1 MNLLNAAP
9 GHDSIPMSLFKE
21 NINTL
26 IKIIT
31 HICNLSLSSGVF
43 PSDLML
49 AIVACIYKAGN
60 PELESNYRP
69 ISVLPAFSKI
79 LEKIVC
85 NQLLNYFIRNNL
97 LTSSQYGFLPGLST
111 VDAVYSIVNGI
122 YDAFDRGETPVGVF
136 LDLKKAFD
144 TIDRNKLL
152 QKLKV
157 YGIEGTELNW
167 FRSYLSARRQLV
179 AFRDETSTVQKVD
192 YGVAQGS
199 IVGPLLYVIYI
210 NDIVAC
216 SDKLQ
221 FTMYADDSSCSLSSP
236 NLHDTIG
243 CLNDELVKVSRWL
256 TSNCLTLN
264 VSKCHYIIFRRK
276 NKKMHNPPP
285 ILILINEILEEKI
298 CTKFLG
304 LMLDRNLCFQEHINY
319 VTKKLSKYVPIMY
332 QIRHNMPAEALRT
345 IYNTLIFPCL
355 CYCNGIWGSV
365 YVSNLKPLQII
376 QKRIIKAMYFKPIR
390 YPSAELFVSKFLLS
404 VEQINKYTCF
414 LYVFKSMHSS
424 SEPE

>member
-1 MNLLNAAP
+1 MNLRNAAP

-122 YDAFDRGETPVGVF
+122 YDAFDRVETPVGVF

-167 FRSYLSARRQLV
+167 FRSYFSARRQLV
-179 AFRDETSTVQKVD
+179 VFRGETSTVQKVD

-210 NDIVAC
+210 NDIIAC

-221 FTMYADDSSCSLSSP
+221 FTMYAGDSSCSLSSP

-264 VSKCHYIIFRRK
+264 VSKCHYITFRRK
-276 NKKMHNPPP
+276 NKKN
-285 ILILINEILEEKI
+285 
-298 CTKFLG
+298 
-304 LMLDRNLCFQEHINY
+304 
-319 VTKKLSKYVPIMY
+319 
-332 QIRHNMPAEALRT
+332 A
-345 IYNTLIFPCL
+345 
-355 CYCNGIWGSV
+355 
-365 YVSNLKPLQII
+365 
-376 QKRIIKAMYFKPIR
+376 
-390 YPSAELFVSKFLLS
+390 
-404 VEQINKYTCF
+404 
-414 LYVFKSMHSS
+414 
-424 SEPE
+424 